1 MIYSTGTISLNG
13 NIATGNGSNWTAPS
27 SQVRQGQVLI
37 VLSTPVQLFQINA
50 VNSAT
55 ELTVSPAAA
64 APLNDQEY
72 GILVSDAM
80 SIDGLAQAMSQ
91 LINEYDENIGSWEA
105 FALTSAA
112 QDITVT
118 INGQQLSIPS
128 IGKLKD
134 SISKKADKDAL
145 EKKAD
150 LVSGAVPVTQ
160 GGTGATDAAGARTN
174 LGLKG
179 AATRDVG
186 KASGTVA
193 AGDDSRLNT
202 IDGKTGGAV
211 TDSIY
216 VKTINNNLGV
226 VGGTIAS
233 TIQNTIGG
241 TSTQFQM
248 FSQLASGGQRY
259 GFLRLYQ
266 DTSYKDWYFDYS
278 GGVAYAPVGWS
289 QASDRRVKD
298 KITRI
303 PEPLAKMRKIS
314 GNTWVRKDD
323 QSKGAFGMGFIAQ
336 EVAEVFPEAVS
347 YAREGC
353 YTVDGKVI
361 DKPLAL
367 SPGDVAAAL
376 HHESLLS
383 LMDILKSALEVIA
396 DSTSD
401 TETREKLSA
410 IAALI
415 PEAGTAQKDS
425 AVENQ

>member
-1 MIYSTGTISLNG
+1 MSAWYRSGTIAVAGKTVTGTG
-13 NIATGNGSNWTAPS
+13 TNWTDNKMGIGP
-27 SQVRQGQVLI
+27 GQALLI
-37 VLSTPVQLFQINA
+37 PGAGTVKVYEIA
-50 VNSAT
+50 RVDSAT
-55 ELTVSPAAA
+55 QLTLTDDAGTVSAGQAYA
-64 APLNDQEY
+64 IMSFY
-72 GILVSDAM
+72 SD
-80 SIDGLAQAMSQ
+80 SVPD
-91 LINEYDENIGSWEA
+91 
-105 FALTSAA
+105 FARRLSA
-112 QDITVT
+112 
-118 INGQQLSIPS
+118 QLSYYQSQMDGWQEIMTGTGS
-128 IGKLKD
+128 ITLEAPDGTQVTVSSLKKLTD
-134 SISKKADKDAL
+134 DMAGKADK
-145 EKKAD
+145 
-150 LVSGAVPVTQ
+150 VNGAVPVNQ
-160 GGTGATDAAGARTN
+160 GGTGSTDAAGARTN

-211 TDSIY
+211 TDAIY

-396 DSTSD
+396 GSTSD
-401 TETREKLSA
+401 TETRGKLSA

-415 PEAGTAQKDS
+415 PEAETEQKDS
-425 AVENQ
+425 VVENQ

>member
-80 SIDGLAQAMSQ
+80 SLDGLAQAMSQ

-118 INGQQLSIPS
+118 INGQQVSIPS

-150 LVSGAVPVTQ
+150 LVSGAVPVNQ
-160 GGTGATDAAGARTN
+160 GGTGATTSAGALTN
-174 LGLKG
+174 LG
-179 AATRDVG
+179 AVSTN
-186 KASGTVA
+186 
-193 AGDDSRLNT
+193 DSRL
-202 IDGKTGGAV
+202 G
-211 TDSIY
+211 
-216 VKTINNNLGV
+216 TINGKS
-226 VGGTIAS
+226 GGMVNGGLKAS
-233 TIQNTIGG
+233 TASPTSNPAAGVTTNSDLVGSRFRSGVYTGIDFSMYAQVVQSTGTYGIFQLSWGG
-241 TSTQFQM
+241 SPTYWIF
-248 FSQLASGGQRY
+248 GQ
-259 GFLRLYQ
+259 
-266 DTSYKDWYFDYS
+266 D
-278 GGVAYAPVGWS
+278 GVARGTAWQPTCDERLKDLDGPV
-289 QASDRRVKD
+289 
-298 KITRI
+298 TR
-303 PEPLAKMRKIS
+303 PLEKMKEVR
-314 GNTWVRKDD
+314 GQTWKWK
-323 QSKGAFGMGFIAQ
+323 SNGAFGIGFTAQ
-336 EVAEVFPEAVS
+336 DVQKIFPEAVAS
-347 YAREGC
+347 GASIVLPDESKI
-353 YTVDGKVI
+353 DGV
-361 DKPLAL
+361 L
-367 SPGDVAAAL
+367 SPDTYGVAAAL
-376 HHESLLS
+376 HHESILS

-401 TETREKLSA
+401 TETRQKLSS
-410 IAALI
+410 IASLI
-415 PEAGTAQKDS
+415 PEAQTEQKDS